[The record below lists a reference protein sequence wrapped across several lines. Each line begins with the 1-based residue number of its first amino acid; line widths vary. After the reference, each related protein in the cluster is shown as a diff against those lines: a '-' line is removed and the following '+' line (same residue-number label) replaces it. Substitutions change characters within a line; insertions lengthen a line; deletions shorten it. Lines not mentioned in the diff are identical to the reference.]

1 MPFKLAT
8 LCLIG
13 ASVLA
18 AQDPQPGTLLIA
30 SPQLRDEGF
39 TRTVILIIQNDGQA
53 VRGLVLNRPLGDG
66 RFAGGPVASGFRSL
80 LRVRAG
86 QKPPAGSKLVDG
98 VYLLDR
104 AQPASP
110 DSRTVAGYTGWS
122 SAQLKDE
129 IRQGLWRVMPAKT
142 AILFDPEAG
151 TLWQRL
157 TAMATH

>member
-8 LCLIG
+8 LCLVG
-13 ASVLA
+13 AAVVA
-18 AQDPQPGTLLIA
+18 AQDPRPGMLLIA

-39 TRTVILIIQNDGQA
+39 ARTVILIIQNDGQA
-53 VRGLVLNRPLGDG
+53 ARGLVLNRPLGDG

-80 LRVRAG
+80 LRIRAG
-86 QKPPAGSKLVDG
+86 QQPPTGIKLLDG

-110 DSRTVAGYTGWS
+110 NSRTFAGYTGWS
-122 SAQLKDE
+122 SAQLKGE
-129 IRQGLWRVMPAKT
+129 IRQGLWRVIPAKT
-142 AILFDPEAG
+142 AILFDPEAR

-157 TAMATH
+157 TPTAAH